1 MFLIEIRKGEKVAI
15 EDDAP
20 EVAYHLFRVVCLLQG
35 DLCPQCRYDEVN
47 VSYMYDSVIIAVDI
61 RTYFKT
67 ITVVK
72 LGDVVEF
79 VKLMIAHTGYH
90 LLVVL

>member
-20 EVAYHLFRVVCLLQG
+20 EVTYHLFRIICLLQG
-35 DLCPQCRYDEVN
+35 DSGPQSSYDEIN
-47 VSYMYDSVIIAVDI
+47 VAYMYYGIIIAVDI
-61 RTYFKT
+61 RTYFKA
-67 ITVVK
+67 IAIFK
-72 LGDVVEF
+72 LCDVVEL
-79 VKLMIAHTGYH
+79 VELMVAHTGYH

>member
-20 EVAYHLFRVVCLLQG
+20 EVTYHLFRIICLLQG
-35 DLCPQCRYDEVN
+35 NHGPKRRDDEIN
-47 VSYMYDSVIIAVDI
+47 VAYMHYGVIIAVDI

-67 ITVVK
+67 IAIFKLCDVVK
-72 LGDVVEF
+72 LVE
-79 VKLMIAHTGYH
+79 LMVAHTGYY